1 AARGGE
7 RPGGG
12 AHGDPPGEPAAR
24 ETVQAADAAA
34 PTGQRPAG
42 EVREASG
49 HQAGASASGQE
60 VAAAR
65 RGASPGGG
73 AHGDPPG
80 EPAARETVQAA
91 ELPGAAEPPAPG
103 PPAGTADSRATAA
116 KLGREAEAEDLRLT
130 PLPQTAAMG
139 RGGEGAAEGQAQ
151 TARRSPSSA
160 PGGVS
165 APEHPADP

>member
-49 HQAGASASGQE
+49 HQAGASSSVQE

-80 EPAARETVQAA
+80 EPAARETV
-91 ELPGAAEPPAPG
+91 PAPQ
-103 PPAGTADSRATAA
+103 PPTASPKRATGA
-116 KLGREAEAEDLRLT
+116 GMEANGHHA
-130 PLPQTAAMG
+130 
-139 RGGEGAAEGQAQ
+139 GGTRPWA
-151 TARRSPSSA
+151 
-160 PGGVS
+160 
-165 APEHPADP
+165 